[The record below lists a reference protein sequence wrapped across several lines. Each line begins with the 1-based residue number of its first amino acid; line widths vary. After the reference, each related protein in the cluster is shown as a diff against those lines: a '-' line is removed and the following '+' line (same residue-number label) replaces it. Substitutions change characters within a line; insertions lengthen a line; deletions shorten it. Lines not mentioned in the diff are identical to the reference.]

1 MIFDHTKELIPDLEH
16 IIFDGLKRNRFPEEI
31 IEKYGIKKEDI
42 RKGTNINAITNL
54 QMNLERAIN
63 NAKLRVSQNYK
74 IALPMYYP
82 KLNKMSFLLP
92 IVLGEDVEGK
102 ADLALVV
109 SLTENKIR
117 YQGQTVLK
125 LSMAYSNSRL
135 ICKPSNEWL
144 EIDANSEIED
154 E

>member
-1 MIFDHTKELIPDLEH
+1 
-16 IIFDGLKRNRFPEEI
+16 
-31 IEKYGIKKEDI
+31 
-42 RKGTNINAITNL
+42 
-54 QMNLERAIN
+54 
-63 NAKLRVSQNYK
+63 
-74 IALPMYYP
+74 
-82 KLNKMSFLLP
+82 MSFLLP
-92 IVLGEDVEGK
+92 IVLGEDVDGK

-117 YQGQTVLK
+117 YQGQTVLT